1 MTGHRDPAMLG
12 STGVGAV
19 SSLGSPARNAHASAG
34 TSVQVL
40 VVDDVSD
47 TRFVLRSLLEPL
59 GYEVVEA
66 SCGADAI
73 DVCRDG
79 LVDLVLLDLAMP
91 GLDGNGVLAVLKRD
105 SALSDI
111 PVIVLT
117 ADDTA
122 DRRVKVLEL
131 GAHDHITKPFDTQ
144 EVQARV
150 GAA

>member
-66 SCGADAI
+66 SCGADANTQI
-73 DVCRDG
+73 REHVMARVI
-79 LVDLVLLDLAMP
+79 VDLSVTRRVLSRQAGAPPASPDAARHVRRQSGLPSQIPVLLF
-91 GLDGNGVLAVLKRD
+91 RY
-105 SALSDI
+105 
-111 PVIVLT
+111 T
-117 ADDTA
+117 
-122 DRRVKVLEL
+122 R
-131 GAHDHITKPFDTQ
+131 
-144 EVQARV
+144 
-150 GAA
+150 